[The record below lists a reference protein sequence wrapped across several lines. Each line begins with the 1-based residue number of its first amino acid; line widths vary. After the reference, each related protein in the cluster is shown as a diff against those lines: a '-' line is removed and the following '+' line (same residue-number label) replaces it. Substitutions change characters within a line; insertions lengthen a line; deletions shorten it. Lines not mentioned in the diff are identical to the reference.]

1 MNVYLD
7 DEHGIGYDVVLWN
20 EETVV
25 LRGFKP
31 PIIHIH
37 SANSSVRH
45 KM

>member
-20 EETVV
+20 EEAVV